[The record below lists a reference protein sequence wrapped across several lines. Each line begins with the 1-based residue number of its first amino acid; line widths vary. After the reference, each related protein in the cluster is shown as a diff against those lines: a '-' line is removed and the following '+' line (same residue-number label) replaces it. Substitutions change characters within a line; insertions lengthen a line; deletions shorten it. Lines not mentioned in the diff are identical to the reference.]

1 MRLESENF
9 NSKII
14 LQNVSY
20 FQNFIRK
27 LTYKIVKYNKTF
39 FFFMKPLL
47 VEKCIYWSD

>member
-1 MRLESENF
+1 MRLKSENF

-20 FQNFIRK
+20 FQNFI
-27 LTYKIVKYNKTF
+27 TYEIVKYNKTFCF